1 MFYIYEHKDT
11 VYSSVDNCYE
21 VSPILQKPTI
31 HKSWQASIASQTPTH
46 TVLNNLSMRQPGFH
60 SNQSG
65 KLRPFNVNFKT
76 HLKMEEME
84 QVQERVEEQANET
97 KR

>member
-1 MFYIYEHKDT
+1 
-11 VYSSVDNCYE
+11 
-21 VSPILQKPTI
+21 
-31 HKSWQASIASQTPTH
+31 
-46 TVLNNLSMRQPGFH
+46 MRRPGFH